1 MAAAGWVLALAGAI
15 LAATVALPSSRTT
28 AAATATAASSATPL
42 PDTGSSSSTSS
53 SSQLDCG
60 TVTSLL
66 ASCGDFVWH
75 GAAASP
81 LPSPGTP
88 CCAGVSELYA
98 AAADSADNWRSVCGC
113 MAALVRRH
121 VSNASAIAL
130 LPVLCGVLP
139 AGRAV
144 DNLTYC
150 RTLLDD
156 VRSSSHGRPGV
167 CSSGSHI
174 QGRPAD
180 SDVVMYTNK
189 RNKLGV

>member
-1 MAAAGWVLALAGAI
+1 MAAAGWVLALAGAL
-15 LAATVALPSSRTT
+15 LAATVALPSRS
-28 AAATATAASSATPL
+28 AATATAASSATPL
-42 PDTGSSSSTSS
+42 PDTGSSS

-121 VSNASAIAL
+121 ASNASAIAL

-150 RTLLDD
+150 RST
-156 VRSSSHGRPGV
+156 P
-167 CSSGSHI
+167 
-174 QGRPAD
+174 
-180 SDVVMYTNK
+180 
-189 RNKLGV
+189 